1 MTVAAVF
8 AVTVSAQQPEW
19 KNLDVFS
26 VNAETERTEL
36 IFWSDAKDAMTG
48 RFTESE
54 NYMDLGGTWKFQ
66 YYDTQQTGQCLTV
79 LRRLLP
85 GLPLHGMTYVSR
97 ATGRCRASVFQSMS
111 IPISNLPL

>member
-1 MTVAAVF
+1 MFDDIEISCKMKNICTMMTVAAVF

-54 NYMDLGGTWKFQ
+54 KLYGPWRHVEIS
-66 YYDTQQTGQCLTV
+66 V
-79 LRRLLP
+79 L
-85 GLPLHGMTYVSR
+85 
-97 ATGRCRASVFQSMS
+97 
-111 IPISNLPL
+111 

>member
-66 YYDTQQTGQCLTV
+66 YYDNQQTMPDSLEKV
-79 LRRLLP
+79 SA
-85 GLPLHGMTYVSR
+85 GLAASWDDIRVP